1 MNLITNWQNSDF
13 FSDLRDKTNLVID
26 LMDDETIDNIAR
38 RLTSD
43 VVRQLVDYTTGSD
56 QVVILWGVELTG
68 TNPGARTWTE
78 GAIYYEGDIY
88 IIDAGSDTT
97 TGSEVLVFDDIT
109 ASGVHEIKEV
119 TLVNGT
125 VSAGI
130 GQDVEGSNVTRYIRW
145 QDLNLINTVS
155 SNAIA
160 CKVLDI
166 GTWDMDTNSTKS
178 VAHGLSDILKIVSVS
193 TIIVN
198 DAEDTVYNLEKS
210 FSGSNL
216 HGWIQGITSTNI
228 VLERAAGVGFD
239 DSNFNDGT
247 INRGKITILYEA

>member
-43 VVRQLVDYTTGSD
+43 VIRQLVDYTTGID
-56 QVVILWGVELTG
+56 QVVILWGIELTG

-78 GAIYYEGDIY
+78 GAIYYEGDVY

-109 ASGVHEIKEV
+109 ALGVHEIKEV
-119 TLVNGT
+119 TLINGT

-130 GQDVEGSNVTRYIRW
+130 GQDVEGSNITRYVRW
-145 QDLNLINTVS
+145 QDLNLINATS
-155 SNAIA
+155 SNAVE
-160 CKVLDI
+160 CKILDI
-166 GTWDMDTNSTKS
+166 GSWNMDSTATKN
-178 VAHGLSDILKIVSVS
+178 VAHGLSDITKVASV
-193 TIIVN
+193 TVAIRN
-198 DAEDTVYNLEKS
+198 DDGDAVFPIDHSAS
-210 FSGSNL
+210 FANVRGNVKLDATNVILQRNSSGS
-216 HGWIQGITSTNI
+216 
-228 VLERAAGVGFD
+228 
-239 DSNFNDGT
+239 FNDPDYSDSG
-247 INRGKITILYEA
+247 ISRGKITIFYEV